1 MNREAWC
8 ATIHGVA
15 KSQIQLSD
23 WTELNYPVRV
33 RCLKND
39 LKGQVGM
46 NALEAYLV
54 QLLILLG
61 GVSKWMEENMC
72 YLGQNRTFLKEINP
86 RDDEICLIGGATGK
100 EHTYQCRK
108 GMFDS

>member
-1 MNREAWC
+1 
-8 ATIHGVA
+8 
-15 KSQIQLSD
+15 
-23 WTELNYPVRV
+23 
-33 RCLKND
+33 
-39 LKGQVGM
+39 
-46 NALEAYLV
+46 
-54 QLLILLG
+54 
-61 GVSKWMEENMC
+61 MEENMC